1 MLVVIS
7 IIKLYQG
14 AFLDIEGKTIHCGIE
29 DIVGYGRT
37 ARKNLTMLPI
47 VTFAFTEH
55 PML

>member
-37 ARKNLTMLPI
+37 VRKNLTMLP
-47 VTFAFTEH
+47 
-55 PML
+55 MLSRYICFY